1 MEHLKT
7 RLLDEVYVESRI
19 LDDGHLLEVAIEL
32 VPGLLAKDL
41 AKDLCEAFQL
51 VGVVGESELAG
62 QLVALDLIVH
72 GHQGWLAAVEQNG
85 CFDVSR
91 MTRL

>member
-32 VPGLLAKDL
+32 VPGLFAKDL
-41 AKDLCEAFQL
+41 A
-51 VGVVGESELAG
+51 
-62 QLVALDLIVH
+62 
-72 GHQGWLAAVEQNG
+72 
-85 CFDVSR
+85 
-91 MTRL
+91 